1 MDEEAIIDFAFNFFK
16 SFVYSSSYFISLSA
30 KNFVKIWLC
39 AAVEAET
46 FPFSKKNFIRLYC
59 NKGGCLLAM
68 DFCPSSYGSHS
79 ATLCQ

>member
-1 MDEEAIIDFAFNFFK
+1 MDGEAIINFAFNSFK
-16 SFVYSSSYFISLSA
+16 SFVYSALYFINLCA

-68 DFCPSSYGSHS
+68 AFCPSSYGSHS